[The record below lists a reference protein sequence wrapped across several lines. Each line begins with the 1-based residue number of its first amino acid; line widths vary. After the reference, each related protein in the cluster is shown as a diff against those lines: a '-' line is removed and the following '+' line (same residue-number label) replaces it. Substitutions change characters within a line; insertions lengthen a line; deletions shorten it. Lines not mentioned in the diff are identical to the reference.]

1 MTSMKEIVLDLELTM
16 FPKTQSVTHYKRMAV
31 ASIVVL

>member
-16 FPKTQSVTHYKRMAV
+16 FPKIVSQSHITNVWQ
-31 ASIVVL
+31 